1 MDSNKLTATVEALIL
16 ASPEPIASK
25 KIAEADDNLTPSKVT
40 EAVKELNSR
49 YESNGGSF
57 RIREVAGGYQF
68 YILPD
73 FTRYVEE
80 LFTRRRKMRLTR
92 AALET
97 LAIVAYKQPVTK
109 VDIDHIRGVSS
120 DGVLHNL
127 LEKNLVTIKGR
138 SESVGRPMEY
148 GTTDE
153 FLKFFGINQL
163 EDLPDMTEIEEL
175 VKAAD
180 GDRVT
185 DFNLDDGAEQESETE
200 SETDETNRAGGEE
213 GTEDND
219 DTDGNETHRV
229 TLIREPETEEQ
240 NK

>member
-1 MDSNKLTATVEALIL
+1 MNDNKLTATVEALIL
-16 ASPEPIASK
+16 ASPEPIPAK
-25 KIAEADDNLTPSKVT
+25 KIAEADGNLTPSKV
-40 EAVKELNSR
+40 EKAVEELNAK
-49 YESNGGSF
+49 YEANEGSF
-57 RIREVAGGYQF
+57 RIREVAGGFQY

-73 FTRYVEE
+73 YTRYVEE

-127 LEKNLVTIKGR
+127 LEKNLVAIKGR

-153 FLKFFGINQL
+153 FLKFFGINKI
-163 EDLPDMTEIEEL
+163 EDLPEMSEIEEL

-180 GDRVT
+180 GDRVSE
-185 DFNLDDGAEQESETE
+185 FNLDDGTDTELDFGTTDDSDTEEKETAEDSTE
-200 SETDETNRAGGEE
+200 GAG
-213 GTEDND
+213 ND
-219 DTDGNETHRV
+219 SHRV
-229 TLIREPETEEQ
+229 TLVREAEAEEQ
-240 NK
+240 K

>member
-1 MDSNKLTATVEALIL
+1 MENNTLTAIVEALIL
-16 ASPEPIASK
+16 ASPEPIPAK
-25 KIAEADDNLTPSKVT
+25 KIAEADANLTPSKVNQ
-40 EAVKELNSR
+40 AVEDLNTR
-49 YESNGGSF
+49 YEASGGSF
-57 RIREVAGGYQF
+57 RIREVAGGYQY

-127 LEKNLVTIKGR
+127 LEKNLVAIKGR

-153 FLKFFGINQL
+153 FLKFFGLNAIN
-163 EDLPDMTEIEEL
+163 DLPEMSEIEEL
-175 VKAAD
+175 IKAAD
-180 GDRVT
+180 GDRVSE
-185 DFNLDDGAEQESETE
+185 FNIDDGSELDEETE
-200 SETDETNRAGGEE
+200 FEAAAESTTT
-213 GTEDND
+213 GTEQSVEIE
-219 DTDGNETHRV
+219 GNEREKL
-229 TLIREPETEEQ
+229 TLVREPETEE
-240 NK
+240 

>member
-1 MDSNKLTATVEALIL
+1 MDNTKLTAIVEALIL
-16 ASPEPIASK
+16 ASPEPIAAR
-25 KIAEADDNLTPSKVT
+25 KIAEANSDLTPSKVT
-40 EAVKELNSR
+40 QAVEELNSR
-49 YESNGGSF
+49 YDSTGGSF
-57 RIREVAGGYQF
+57 RIREVAGGYQYF
-68 YILPD
+68 ILPD
-73 FTRYVEE
+73 YTRFVEE

-153 FLKFFGINQL
+153 FLKFFGINQID
-163 EDLPDMTEIEEL
+163 DLPEMSEIEEL

-180 GDRVT
+180 GDRVSE
-185 DFNLDDGAEQESETE
+185 FNLEDGTDMNSEDETFIAETNDSARDI
-200 SETDETNRAGGEE
+200 ETDDTNRDEPQ
-213 GTEDND
+213 
-219 DTDGNETHRV
+219 RV
-229 TLIREPETEEQ
+229 TLVREPEAEEQ
-240 NK
+240 N